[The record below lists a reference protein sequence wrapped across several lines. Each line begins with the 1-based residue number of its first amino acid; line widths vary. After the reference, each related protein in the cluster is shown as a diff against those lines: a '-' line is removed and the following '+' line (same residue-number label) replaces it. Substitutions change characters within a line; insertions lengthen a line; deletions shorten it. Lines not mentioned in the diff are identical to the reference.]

1 MPSRDPS
8 SSQAQEPAAPRR
20 MPPRPDVPSY
30 RQGLE
35 PAYLHQVGSF
45 DRLSLEEERHFT
57 LQFSQARSKV
67 NDILHRFPAIILH
80 QLRHLNAIKHDIR
93 IVNFIDLS
101 GDAEG
106 ERSDADIRI
115 VLSQVLDRLERLI
128 ADQPNPDES
137 LRAPSPAFAAAFEEA
152 LSPLA
157 LRDSFHAACLRLVEQ
172 PDERRQMVD
181 DSLWERHR
189 EELARWSQL
198 LQEAHSALVERNLR
212 LVISIAQNYARDTVS
227 IQDLIQEGNIGL
239 MRAVEKFDPT
249 KGHRLS
255 TYASYWIRQ
264 FITRSLTNH
273 SRTIRISSSTLKLLN
288 QVRRCERE
296 LRRANGAPPEPEDIA
311 EFAGMSVP
319 KVRALLRMAQQPISL
334 QAAISENAE
343 LADMIADNTSP
354 CPEEEA
360 ARHVLRSSIVKAM
373 DCLEERERYIIAHR
387 YGLNDAPMRTL
398 AQLSQELG
406 LSSER
411 IRQLENSAM
420 RKLRSKE
427 ATQFL
432 DGYQ

>member
-1 MPSRDPS
+1 
-8 SSQAQEPAAPRR
+8 
-20 MPPRPDVPSY
+20 MPPRSDLPPY
-30 RQGLE
+30 RRGLE
-35 PAYLHQVGSF
+35 PAYLHQVGLF
-45 DRLSLEEERHFT
+45 DRLSIEEERHFA
-57 LQFSQARSKV
+57 LQFIQARSKV
-67 NDILHRFPAIILH
+67 NGILHRFPALILH
-80 QLRHLNAIKHDIR
+80 QLRHINAIKHDIR

-106 ERSDADIRI
+106 ERTDADIRI
-115 VLSQVLDRLERLI
+115 VLSQVFDRLERLL
-128 ADQPNPDES
+128 AAQPDPDAC

-157 LRDSFHAACLRLVEQ
+157 LRDSFYASCLRLVEQ
-172 PDERRQMVD
+172 PEDERRQLVD
-181 DSLWERHR
+181 DGLWERHR
-189 EELARWSQL
+189 EELSRWGHL

-212 LVISIAQNYARDTVS
+212 LVISIAQSYARDTMS

-264 FITRSLTNH
+264 FITRALTNH
-273 SRTIRISSSTLKLLN
+273 SRTIRISASTLKQLN

-296 LRRANGAPPEPEDIA
+296 LQRASGAPPEPEDIA
-311 EFAGMSVP
+311 ALIGMSVP
-319 KVRALLRMAQQPISL
+319 KVRALLKMAQQPISL
-334 QAAISENAE
+334 QAAISENSE
-343 LADMIADNTSP
+343 LADVIADNTSP
-354 CPEEEA
+354 QPEEVA

-373 DCLEERERYIIAHR
+373 DCLEERERYIIDR
-387 YGLNDAPMRTL
+387 RFGLNDAPMRTL

-427 ATQFL
+427 ATQFF

>member
-1 MPSRDPS
+1 M
-8 SSQAQEPAAPRR
+8 
-20 MPPRPDVPSY
+20 
-30 RQGLE
+30 
-35 PAYLHQVGSF
+35 
-45 DRLSLEEERHFT
+45 
-57 LQFSQARSKV
+57 
-67 NDILHRFPAIILH
+67 
-80 QLRHLNAIKHDIR
+80 
-93 IVNFIDLS
+93 
-101 GDAEG
+101 
-106 ERSDADIRI
+106 
-115 VLSQVLDRLERLI
+115 
-128 ADQPNPDES
+128 
-137 LRAPSPAFAAAFEEA
+137 
-152 LSPLA
+152 
-157 LRDSFHAACLRLVEQ
+157 
-172 PDERRQMVD
+172 
-181 DSLWERHR
+181 
-189 EELARWSQL
+189 
-198 LQEAHSALVERNLR
+198 
-212 LVISIAQNYARDTVS
+212 
-227 IQDLIQEGNIGL
+227 
-239 MRAVEKFDPT
+239 
-249 KGHRLS
+249 
-255 TYASYWIRQ
+255 
-264 FITRSLTNH
+264 
-273 SRTIRISSSTLKLLN
+273 
-288 QVRRCERE
+288 RRCERE